1 MNLDGKRVL
10 ITGASGGLGTATMAA
25 LVEKGC
31 KVVGIDKVA
40 SAQFKADTIVA
51 DLMDEAQTED
61 AVAAAI
67 ERLGGLDV
75 LINNA
80 GVLDLQDPGSRPTA
94 GVREHLEINLLA
106 PWRVTAA
113 ALPALIE
120 SHGRVVN
127 VSSLVAVVGSAYH
140 PAYCSSKRALIAY
153 SDVLRMQYADRIT
166 VTCVYPG
173 YMATPIH
180 RKVERQGLLAAK
192 LVSFGLGK
200 RTLLSLEEP
209 LAVAAQS
216 MVRACFGR
224 AARNRCLTFRGTL
237 SLLAAYYAP
246 VLIDWLTRWRVGSLV
261 RAGMQVRL
269 NKWPDPTEIAP
280 KSTVLRLARTKEDD
294 NHERERLCA

>member
-1 MNLDGKRVL
+1 MNIHGKRVL
-10 ITGASGGLGTATMAA
+10 ITGAAGGLGTATMAA
-25 LVEKGC
+25 LVEMGC
-31 KVVGIDKVA
+31 KVIGIDKVA
-40 SAQFKADTIVA
+40 SAQFMGDTIVA
-51 DLMDEAQTED
+51 DLTDEVQTKD

-80 GVLDLQDPGSRPTA
+80 GVLDLQDPGSTPTA
-94 GVREHLEINLLA
+94 GTREHIEVNLIA

-120 SHGRVVN
+120 SRGRVVN
-127 VSSLVAVVGSAYH
+127 VSSLVALVGSAFH
-140 PAYCSSKRALIAY
+140 PAYCSTKRALVGY
-153 SDVLRMQYADRIT
+153 SDVLRMQYGDRIT

-180 RKVERQGLLAAK
+180 REVERKGLSAAK
-192 LVSFGLGK
+192 LVSFGVGK

-209 LAVAAQS
+209 LDVAAQS

-224 AARNRCLTFRGTL
+224 PARERCLTFRGTL
-237 SLLAAYYAP
+237 SLLAARHASAL
-246 VLIDWLTRWRVGSLV
+246 VDWLTRWRVGNLV

-269 NKWPDPTEIAP
+269 DQQA
-280 KSTVLRLARTKEDD
+280 
-294 NHERERLCA
+294 

>member
-1 MNLDGKRVL
+1 MNAQGKRVL

-25 LVEKGC
+25 LIEKGC
-31 KVVGIDKVA
+31 RVVGIDRVA
-40 SAQFKADTIVA
+40 SAQFKDDTIVA
-51 DLMDEAQTED
+51 DLTDEVQTEE

-67 ERLGGLDV
+67 EHLGGLDV

-94 GVREHLEINLLA
+94 GAREHFEVNLFA

-113 ALPALIE
+113 ALPALIV
-120 SHGRVVN
+120 SRGRIVN
-127 VSSLVAVVGSAYH
+127 VSSLVALVGSAFC
-140 PAYCSSKRALIAY
+140 PAYVASKRALTGY
-153 SDVLRMQYADRIT
+153 SDVLRMQYGDRIT

-180 RKVERQGLLAAK
+180 MKVERQGLSAAK
-192 LVSFGLGK
+192 LVSFGMGE

-209 LAVAAQS
+209 LAVATQG

-224 AARNRCLTFRGTL
+224 AARDRCLTFRGTL
-237 SLLAAYYAP
+237 SLLAARHAP
-246 VLIDWLTRWRVGSLV
+246 ALIDRLTRWRVGNLF

-269 NKWPDPTEIAP
+269 DKLPEPPRVA
-280 KSTVLRLARTKEDD
+280 STVPALATGRGQS
-294 NHERERLCA
+294 

>member
-1 MNLDGKRVL
+1 MNPDGKRVL

-25 LVEKGC
+25 LKEKGC

-40 SAQFKADTIVA
+40 SAQFKGDTIVV
-51 DLMDEAQTED
+51 DLMDERQTED

-80 GVLDLQDPGSRPTA
+80 GVLDLQDPGLKPTV

-120 SHGRVVN
+120 SRGRVVN
-127 VSSLVAVVGSAYH
+127 VSSLVALVGSAYH

-180 RKVERQGLLAAK
+180 RKVERQGLFAAK
-192 LVSFGLGK
+192 LVSFGMGK
-200 RTLLSLEEP
+200 RTFLSLEEP
-209 LAVAAQS
+209 LAVAARS

-224 AARNRCLTFRGTL
+224 AVRNRCLTFRGTL
-237 SLLAAYYAP
+237 SLLAASYVP
-246 VLIDWLTRWRVGSLV
+246 VVIDWLTRWRVGSLV
-261 RAGMQVRL
+261 RAGMQVTL
-269 NKWPDPTEIAP
+269 NKWPDSPKIAP
-280 KSTVLRLARTKEDD
+280 TAPVLRLATTNEDN
-294 NHERERLCA
+294 NHEREKLCA